1 MTGPQAGRTPVRVHG
16 AVAHHT
22 LCARRPSPDL
32 VFGAVARGPGGAG
45 GAVALQV
52 ARLGGRVRLTAGI
65 GSDATGDELV
75 RSLTAGGVDCSAV
88 MRGGTSTKVVVV
100 VENGVELACDLGS
113 EPAPGAWPGTADGT
127 IDWLSGFPPMAE
139 VIRGTRRSGDQPV
152 VDLGYA
158 PWGSDPAALLKHS
171 LPLAPHIGTAV
182 VSGGRLGDGDIA
194 AVAGELRQ
202 AGCARVIATRAE
214 RGADVFDDSGRR
226 HFAAHRVKQVDP
238 LCAGDAFIAGYLEAL
253 SRGLG
258 VAAAVQRGQD
268 VAACKI
274 GMFGEFPTA
283 AQVAAWLAGRG
294 G

>member
-1 MTGPQAGRTPVRVHG
+1 MTEPRTGHTRIRVHG

-22 LCARRPSPDL
+22 LCARRPNPDL

-52 ARLGGRVRLTAGI
+52 ARLGGRICLTAGI
-65 GSDATGDELV
+65 GTDATGDELV
-75 RSLTAGGVDCSAV
+75 RGLTADGVDCGAV
-88 MRGGTSTKVVVV
+88 VRGGTSTKIVVV
-100 VENGVELACDLGS
+100 VEDGVELTCDLGS
-113 EPAPGAWPGTADGT
+113 EITPDAWPVTADGT

-139 VIRGTRRSGDQPV
+139 VIRGTQRVGDQPV

-158 PWGSDPAALLKHS
+158 PWGSDAGALLNHAV
-171 LPLAPHIGTAV
+171 PLAPYIGTAV
-182 VSGGRLGDGDIA
+182 VSGGRLGDGDVA
-194 AVAGELRQ
+194 DVAGQLCR

-214 RGADVFDDSGRR
+214 RGVDVFDECGRR
-226 HFAAHRVKQVDP
+226 HFEAHSVEQVDP

-253 SRGLG
+253 SRGLD

-283 AQVAAWLAGRG
+283 AQVDAWLRCGRR
-294 G
+294 